1 MKNELE
7 FKNAVNLKQF
17 AAANKSA
24 KKINESVEL
33 VDDVWFSRTPSKI
46 PSSLVKAYY
55 KKVLEASGVDKSRT
69 IPEAE
74 VADRIKEYILSKYMT
89 IENLPVNIILGDK
102 FENAAVIVQPT
113 VQPVQEVPAI
123 QTPTENV
130 EGSTQQ
136 PSTQGDATQT
146 PQPSTQTNTQQ
157 TTQAPAA
164 QETTI

>member
-7 FKNAVNLKQF
+7 FKNTVNLKQF

-33 VDDVWFSRTPSKI
+33 VDDVWFSRTPVEI
-46 PSSLVKAYY
+46 PQSLVKAFF
-55 KKVLEASGVDKSRT
+55 KKIQEASGVDKTAT
-69 IPEAE
+69 IPPAE
-74 VADRIKEYILSKYMT
+74 IAEKIKQYIVSKYMT
-89 IENLPVNIILGDK
+89 IENLPVNIVLGDK
-102 FENAAVIVQPT
+102 FESAAVTVQPT
-113 VQPVQEVPAI
+113 TQPVQEVPAT
-123 QTPTENV
+123 QTPTQNV

-146 PQPSTQTNTQQ
+146 PQPSTQQ
-157 TTQAPAA
+157 TTQTSAT